1 MDFNKLNYDM
11 KKNKNIIVNKIN
23 YMTEDK
29 RSIRIKSAVIRFK
42 RGLSVVLASAMLL
55 SFLSGCGTK
64 EESTE
69 STANKQELITVGF
82 SQLGAESD
90 WRVANT
96 ESIKNSLTRQNGF
109 ELMFDDAQQKQ
120 DKQLLAIRNFT
131 QQEVD
136 CIVLAPVMET
146 GWDTVLQEAKD
157 AEIPV
162 IVVDRQVKVTDT
174 ALVTAWIGSDFS
186 KEAKIACEWLKSY
199 TEAKGIKPEE
209 LNIVDIQ
216 GTLGATAQIG
226 RSNGL
231 MESCGKNGWN
241 LIAQVPADYTQ
252 AKGKE
257 VMQNLLADHDDINV
271 VYCENDN
278 EAIGAIEAIE
288 EAGKKAGTDIQN
300 GEILI
305 ISFDAAHSGLSKVL
319 EGKIA
324 LDVECNPLQGEE
336 LERIVK
342 AVHEG
347 TEYNKYTYVKEKAFA
362 LDDTVT
368 TVKLDDEE
376 YEITILDQNL
386 LDRREY

>member
-1 MDFNKLNYDM
+1 M
-11 KKNKNIIVNKIN
+11 
-23 YMTEDK
+23 
-29 RSIRIKSAVIRFK
+29 
-42 RGLSVVLASAMLL
+42 GLMLTGI
-55 SFLSGCGTK
+55 SGCGTASNDEVSTEQK
-64 EESTE
+64 EE
-69 STANKQELITVGF
+69 LIRVGF

-96 ESIKNSLTRQNGF
+96 ASIQNSLTRQNGF

-120 DKQLLAIRNFT
+120 DKQFIAIRNFT

-157 AEIPV
+157 AGIPV
-162 IVVDRQVKVTDT
+162 VVVDRQVKVTDT
-174 ALVTAWIGSDFS
+174 DLVTAWVGSDFT
-186 KEAKIACEWLKSY
+186 KEAKVACEWLKAY
-199 TEAKGIKPEE
+199 TETKGIEPGE

-226 RSNGL
+226 RTNGIV
-231 MESCGKNGWN
+231 EASGKYGWN

-257 VMQNLLADHDDINV
+257 VMTNLLAEHPEINV
-271 VYCENDN
+271 VYAENDN

-288 EAGKKAGTDIQN
+288 EAGKTAGMDISK
-300 GEILI
+300 GEILV

-336 LERIVK
+336 VEKLVK
-342 AVHEG
+342 AVKAG
-347 TEYNKYTYVKEKAFA
+347 TEFNKYTYVKESAFA
-362 LDDTVT
+362 ADDTVKSV
-368 TVKLDDEE
+368 TVNGEE
-376 YEITILDQNL
+376 YEITVLTDSILSN
-386 LDRREY
+386 REY

>member
-1 MDFNKLNYDM
+1 M
-11 KKNKNIIVNKIN
+11 KKKSI
-23 YMTEDK
+23 TK
-29 RSIRIKSAVIRFK
+29 RAAALV
-42 RGLSVVLASAMLL
+42 LSVGIVLGMTA
-55 SFLSGCGTK
+55 CGGKSK
-64 EESTE
+64 EEEDNQSKE
-69 STANKQELITVGF
+69 MITVGF

-96 ESIKNSLTRQNGF
+96 ESIKNSLSRHNGF

-120 DKQLLAIRNFT
+120 DKQFLAIRNFT

-157 AEIPV
+157 ANIPV

-174 ALVTAWIGSDFS
+174 SLVTAWVGSDFS
-186 KEAKIACEWLKSY
+186 KEGQIACEWLKSF
-199 TEAKGIKPEE
+199 TESKGIKPEE

-226 RSNGL
+226 RSSSL
-231 MESCGKNGWN
+231 KDASMKNGWN

-257 VMQNLLADHDDINV
+257 VMTKLLSDYDNINV

-278 EAIGAIEAIE
+278 EAVGAIEAIE
-288 EAGKKAGTDIQN
+288 ESGRKVGTDIQN

-305 ISFDAAHSGLSKVL
+305 ISFDAAHSGLTKVL

-324 LDVECNPLQGEE
+324 LDVECNPLQGAEIE
-336 LERIVK
+336 KLVK
-342 AVHEG
+342 AVKNG
-347 TEYNKYTYVKEKAFA
+347 GEYNKYTYIKESVFA
-362 LDDTVT
+362 LDDTVKSV
-368 TVKLDDEE
+368 TVGEE
-376 YEITILDQNL
+376 NYDITVLTQSILDK
-386 LDRREY
+386 REY

>member
-1 MDFNKLNYDM
+1 M
-11 KKNKNIIVNKIN
+11 
-23 YMTEDK
+23 K
-29 RSIRIKSAVIRFK
+29 RSYLKKRICTC
-42 RGLSVVLASAMLL
+42 LL
-55 SFLSGCGTK
+55 SGALVLSSMIGLSGCGETSTDEASTQQK
-64 EESTE
+64 E
-69 STANKQELITVGF
+69 ELITVGF

-96 ESIKNSLTRQNGF
+96 ESIKNSLTRENGF

-120 DKQLLAIRNFT
+120 DKQFIAIRNFT

-157 AEIPV
+157 ASIPV
-162 IVVDRQVKVTDT
+162 VVVDRQVKVNDT
-174 ALVTAWIGSDFS
+174 SLVTAWIGSDFS
-186 KEAKIACEWLKSY
+186 KEAKVACEWLKSY

-209 LNIVDIQ
+209 LVVVDIQ

-226 RSNGL
+226 RTNGIV
-231 MESCGKNGWN
+231 EASAKNGWN

-257 VMQNLLADHDDINV
+257 VMANLLAEHPDINV
-271 VYCENDN
+271 VYAENDN

-288 EAGKKAGTDIQN
+288 EAGKTAGTDILN
-300 GEILI
+300 GDILV
-305 ISFDAAHSGLSKVL
+305 ISFDAAHSGLTKVL

-336 LERIVK
+336 VEKLVK
-342 AVHEG
+342 AVKEG
-347 TEYNKYTYVKEKAFA
+347 TEYNKYTYVKESAFA
-362 LDDTVT
+362 ADNTVES
-368 TVKLDDEE
+368 VMINGEE
-376 YEITILDQNL
+376 YDITPLTQSILDS
-386 LDRREY
+386 REY